1 MVGRRRVWFEAG
13 IWPCDQTGNVG
24 RRAVRDVGR
33 WTTFHVGSCESSV
46 LTTGRRLDV
55 PPSVR
60 GPRVSGVRRL
70 WPSGRPLLKRGSLLC
85 LRLPGSAGGVAA
97 SGSRDFWNGLEPA
110 RGPGLGSSAA
120 PSRCDSAGAL
130 PCGLAAAA
138 RSAPARRRRGQGRRP
153 HAGRRGGLRPRLG
166 QLGACPSVPLETF
179 RPDAC
184 ADEADPRDPS
194 SGCEALSVGV
204 APRLESCPLLL
215 SFLRKITVLN
225 RASGFILQ
233 EVTSQRFPFLRGVH
247 SALTGHDA
255 GPRSTDDTADPC
267 SSTPSHARA
276 GVEGGSGHP
285 HRPARP
291 PSPHLQVSRTLSR
304 DQEEKGPKRE
314 GPRSAAS
321 RHL

>member
-1 MVGRRRVWFEAG
+1 MRPPLGVTAPVCFPAAWPPPPGQLLHGGAVGRAG
-13 IWPCDQTGNVG
+13 ARMPDAGGV
-24 RRAVRDVGR
+24 
-33 WTTFHVGSCESSV
+33 SV
-46 LTTGRRLDV
+46 LGWGSWGLV
-55 PPSVR
+55 PSVR
-60 GPRVSGVRRL
+60 
-70 WPSGRPLLKRGSLLC
+70 
-85 LRLPGSAGGVAA
+85 
-97 SGSRDFWNGLEPA
+97 
-110 RGPGLGSSAA
+110 
-120 PSRCDSAGAL
+120 
-130 PCGLAAAA
+130 
-138 RSAPARRRRGQGRRP
+138 
-153 HAGRRGGLRPRLG
+153 
-166 QLGACPSVPLETF
+166 PSVPLETF

-194 SGCEALSVGV
+194 SGCEVLSVGV

-225 RASGFILQ
+225 RASGFIPQ

-291 PSPHLQVSRTLSR
+291 PSPHLQVSGTLSR
-304 DQEEKGPKRE
+304 DQEETGPKRE
-314 GPRSAAS
+314 GPRCAAF
-321 RHL
+321 RHP

>member
-33 WTTFHVGSCESSV
+33 GTTFHVGSCESSV

-166 QLGACPSVPLETF
+166 QLGACPQRPSFGGLGNVPSRRLCGRSGPPGSEFWLRGAQCRRCTPLRVMPSVP
-179 RPDAC
+179 
-184 ADEADPRDPS
+184 
-194 SGCEALSVGV
+194 
-204 APRLESCPLLL
+204 
-215 SFLRKITVLN
+215 VL
-225 RASGFILQ
+225 
-233 EVTSQRFPFLRGVH
+233 P
-247 SALTGHDA
+247 
-255 GPRSTDDTADPC
+255 
-267 SSTPSHARA
+267 
-276 GVEGGSGHP
+276 
-285 HRPARP
+285 
-291 PSPHLQVSRTLSR
+291 
-304 DQEEKGPKRE
+304 
-314 GPRSAAS
+314 
-321 RHL
+321 